1 MLAEAAYIG
10 AWASTLHL
18 VVNAETGL
26 GLPKPG
32 PDDELPRFL
41 DGYTRAID
49 NVRPRIKA
57 ELLAKLDPRK
67 LWDSPLAG
75 VQTEVAAALHDYAR
89 KAFVETLPTGN
100 GLADRAKRVLALAQN
115 TPEASAWVT
124 SNPLIAN
131 QKMSNDVFRIAV
143 RERLLLPAHEHHAA
157 QACAKCAAPLEPMGT
172 HAACC
177 PGLERSNRH
186 KQIQEVVVTVVKPET
201 TFFVRAPHVEIYY
214 AKKPEADGDD
224 VDNTASMADIGI
236 TLKNTHAESPILV
249 DFTVVAPV
257 KGMPKDYPSAG
268 TTACEA
274 EAKKSDQYNKRYA
287 IPGDKL
293 VGFGVETTGALGA
306 QAKAFLHRVAT
317 AAGGSP
323 RLIAQR
329 YRNMTAAI
337 AVALK
342 KALANIEKRYLA
354 LCVNAPEG

>member
-1 MLAEAAYIG
+1 MTKPKARRSPSLALAAF
-10 AWASTLHL
+10 A
-18 VVNAETGL
+18 
-26 GLPKPG
+26 
-32 PDDELPRFL
+32 
-41 DGYTRAID
+41 
-49 NVRPRIKA
+49 
-57 ELLAKLDPRK
+57 
-67 LWDSPLAG
+67 
-75 VQTEVAAALHDYAR
+75 AAAL
-89 KAFVETLPTGN
+89 TL
-100 GLADRAKRVLALAQN
+100 VLACAPGTYLAN
-115 TPEASAWVT
+115 PGGTACNECTPGQFSSSPSSTGCALCRPGKYSSESGSSLDCT
-124 SNPLIAN
+124 SCATGTFENNEGAT
-131 QKMSNDVFRIAV
+131 
-143 RERLLLPAHEHHAA
+143 
-157 QACAKCAAPLEPMGT
+157 ACAKCAAPLEPMGT

-214 AKKPEADGDD
+214 AKKPEEDGDD